1 MVFNM
6 SLKYKYIS
14 FIGVLHIVLIVVIYQ
29 LLEDQKWLFL
39 GTEVLVI
46 VSLFLSYKLYKD
58 FIKPIQL
65 MQSGVDAIA
74 DADFSIKYNLT
85 GSTEI
90 NNLINTYN
98 QMIDQLRE
106 ERTLMTGQSYF
117 IQNLIEV
124 TPIGIIIMD
133 YDGLISNINPSAK
146 KILSINNWKE
156 KRLSDFPSELISK
169 IITLK
174 TDQARMIELNGL
186 DKYKVQVNEVVHQ
199 GFKRKFILI
208 DDLSTEMLTTQKDA
222 FGKIIRMMAHEVNN
236 SIGAVNSILDTVV
249 EFGFSDQP
257 DPSLKESLAIAKE
270 RNIGLSKFM
279 ANYASI
285 LRLPP
290 PQMHKLNL
298 TKLLSNC
305 GTLFKPKAEAL
316 DIEILFE
323 LPSVNVNIS
332 ADKTLLEQAVSN
344 MIKNAIESIGA
355 KGIIKI
361 KLSENPTRFIISD
374 NGPGIAPELVSKLFT
389 PFFSTKITGQ
399 GVGLMLIREI
409 LSAHKTEFSLAT
421 DPDTSWTNFEVV
433 FP

>member
-298 TKLLSNC
+298 TKLLTNC

-421 DPDTSWTNFEVV
+421 DPDTMWTNFEVV